1 MKNFCKS
8 FKKEG
13 KFWKHHCD
21 FQVSTIVRIH
31 NNIGNDLEDQE
42 SLDPDTN
49 EVARDA
55 QDEIVAQT
63 EQLFPD
69 INVDVNKANIFNTPP
84 CRCQNRLAKYRE
96 QKVFDINK
104 MLEKI
109 EAKEKREI

>member
-1 MKNFCKS
+1 M
-8 FKKEG
+8 
-13 KFWKHHCD
+13 
-21 FQVSTIVRIH
+21 VRTH

-104 MLEKI
+104 MLEKV